1 MREMFSQMFGVS
13 GIKGVWKKQKE
24 IVEEWVGFRNRE
36 KLVRKSEEK
45 SDKYIYARKKSR
57 ESNP

>member
-1 MREMFSQMFGVS
+1 MFGVS

>member
-1 MREMFSQMFGVS
+1 MRDMFSQMFGVS